1 MDPFAWGNTSVAGD
15 KLTMKRLA
23 RIALWIVMLYVITIG
38 LQACASKRPASQ
50 SKFDQPKYDLDRRHK
65 R

>member
-1 MDPFAWGNTSVAGD
+1 MT
-15 KLTMKRLA
+15 KLL
-23 RIALWIVMLYVITIG
+23 RIAAWILALAVIAHG
-38 LQACASKRPASQ
+38 LQACATKRPASQ